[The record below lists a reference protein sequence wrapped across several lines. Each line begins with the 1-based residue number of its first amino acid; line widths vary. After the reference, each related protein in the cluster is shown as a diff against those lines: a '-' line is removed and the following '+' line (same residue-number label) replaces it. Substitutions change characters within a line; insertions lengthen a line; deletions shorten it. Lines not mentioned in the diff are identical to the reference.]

1 MRDII
6 NLNNRLKE
14 LEEALLA
21 RIAILEAKIIEL
33 ELKVADKEEK

>member
-14 LEEALLA
+14 LEETVLA

>member
-14 LEEALLA
+14 LEEAVLA
-21 RIAILEAKIIEL
+21 RIAILEAKIAEL